1 MEPSSK
7 FVCDIRNKPILKHF
21 ILQEIISVA
30 GTVFFI
36 KLNMDSLI
44 RQFGNTELEPVY
56 RTIFPVFATLS
67 GLFSPLLIMTF
78 FTGIFYLVSLFKG
91 YSINFKTVFKVSCIM
106 NYIML
111 LNIFVAILDS
121 LIDSSILKTITRF
134 NIVNLIYLIAFC
146 EILVNTLRID
156 NKFDLNKERIS
167 FMVLMSVLWIAF
179 VSLSCFLA

>member
-1 MEPSSK
+1 MEPTSEV
-7 FVCDIRNKPILKHF
+7 FYDIRNKPILKHF
-21 ILQEIISVA
+21 IFQEIISVA
-30 GTVFFI
+30 STVIFI

-44 RQFGNTELEPVY
+44 RQFGNAELEPVY

-91 YSINFKTVFKVSCIM
+91 FNVSFKTVFKVSCMM

-111 LNIFVAILDS
+111 LNIFVAILAS
-121 LIDSSILKTITRF
+121 LIDSSIFKTITQF
-134 NIVNLIYLIAFC
+134 NIVNLIYLIAYC
-146 EILVNTLRID
+146 EILIHTLRID

-179 VSLSCFLA
+179 ISLNFFLA